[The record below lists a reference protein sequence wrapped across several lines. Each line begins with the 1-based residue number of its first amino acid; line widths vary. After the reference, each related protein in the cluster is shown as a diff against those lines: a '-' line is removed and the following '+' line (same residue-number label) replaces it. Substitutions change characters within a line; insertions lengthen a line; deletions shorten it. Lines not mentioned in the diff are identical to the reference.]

1 MRPIGTR
8 SGHAP
13 HHGEDRRI
21 NVTPLIDVVMVMI
34 VFFLIVGKLAAD
46 ERSAVDLPP
55 ADAHPRPADASPII
69 INIDPDGAIVLR
81 GRTIPAA
88 ALQSELL
95 TEAALHPD
103 LTVQIRADRTLRY
116 EAIQPVVSACRESGI
131 TTVRLAA
138 TEDSPSPGGEP

>member
-1 MRPIGTR
+1 MRPIASR
-8 SGHAP
+8 SDHSAR
-13 HHGEDRRI
+13 HGEDRRI

-55 ADAHPRPADASPII
+55 ADAPARPADASPII
-69 INIDPDGAIVLR
+69 ININPDGAIVLR
-81 GRTIPAA
+81 GRTIPPN
-88 ALQSELL
+88 ALGSELR

-103 LTVQIRADRTLRY
+103 LAVQIRADRTLTY
-116 EAIQPVVSACRESGI
+116 EAIQPVVSACRASGI

-138 TEDSPSPGGEP
+138 TEDSPSQGGEP